1 MEAGD
6 IYVADVGHEQRLRV
20 VVLTSGDFNRRA
32 GRAFVAP
39 QLDGPAEDVPP
50 PWRISDG
57 DCVYAVDF
65 TLSLATTRLLERSG
79 TVPERTLRSIRQVV
93 RRITGQIH

>member
-6 IYVADVGHEQRLRV
+6 VYLADVGHERRLQV
-20 VVLTSGDFNRRA
+20 VVLSSGEFNRRA

-39 QLDGPAEDVPP
+39 QLDGPPQEVPP

-65 TLSLATTRLLERSG
+65 TLSLATTRLLERRDAVSG
-79 TVPERTLRSIRQVV
+79 RTLRSIRQVL
-93 RRITGQIH
+93 RRITS